1 MKKVNDEDLD
11 KMFRKGF
18 DTPGNEPVYSEA
30 DWEAMESV
38 LDNGNKRP
46 LILVMLPWLSVAAA
60 VAIFFLAWLLF
71 RPGTENFKNKNGW
84 QTQIAKGR
92 QKNTGNG
99 GGGPRQ
105 QTADS
110 AGNFNVTAPTA
121 SYASKPVHHGKAI
134 TATRSYPY
142 SPGTTAA
149 KLPDNNKSD
158 IALKAVPERN
168 ESAIPGTRTTV
179 PPLGNSVAA
188 NGSSANADTG
198 KLVGTAAD
206 ANKLSNAQ
214 MIASAT
220 KKDLATADARKQ
232 TGTADARKETGT
244 ADANSPKNQNAIAKV
259 KTASVVHAVYA
270 LSVIGSSDVNGV
282 NGMQGGR
289 VGGNL
294 GAMFSAS
301 LNKWTF
307 SAGLMY
313 SIKPYQESF
322 ANYHTS
328 YVFGTNPS
336 SIGVNCKML
345 DIPLNINYQIFRNNG
360 NRITLGTGLS
370 SYIILREDYSF
381 NYASAYAQ
389 GPGGY
394 SIINRNKTILGVL
407 NLDATYEHQ
416 INGKLGVLFQPYLKL
431 PFTDVGESK
440 AKLQSAGVAIG
451 FSWNLN
457 SLKRPD

>member
-11 KMFRKGF
+11 KMFRKEF

-105 QTADS
+105 QKADS

-134 TATRSYPY
+134 TAPRSYPY

-149 KLPDNNKSD
+149 RLPAENKLG
-158 IALKAVPERN
+158 IA
-168 ESAIPGTRTTV
+168 IQYV
-179 PPLGNSVAA
+179 PPKNDKPIVGVKSTEPPA
-188 NGSSANADTG
+188 GSKPAVNYITAINDTVKVPG
-198 KLVGTAAD
+198 MAINTNNQAL
-206 ANKLSNAQ
+206 AQ
-214 MIASAT
+214 TLIAPD
-220 KKDLATADARKQ
+220 KKEL
-232 TGTADARKETGT
+232 GTADSRKETGDAAGRKETGT
-244 ADANSPKNQNAIAKV
+244 ADANSSKKQDVIAKV
-259 KTASVVHAVYA
+259 KSTIASHPVYV
-270 LSVIGSSDVNGV
+270 LTVIGSSDLNGV

-294 GAMFSAS
+294 GGMFSAS

-336 SIGVNCKML
+336 SVGVNCKML
-345 DIPLNINYQIFRNNG
+345 DFPVNINYQVFRNKG
-360 NRITLGTGLS
+360 NRVTLGTGLS
-370 SYIILREDYSF
+370 SYVILREDYSF

-394 SIINRNKTILGVL
+394 SIINRNKTLFGVL

-416 INGKLGVLFQPYLKL
+416 INNKLGILFQPYFKL

-457 SLKRPD
+457 SLKKPD